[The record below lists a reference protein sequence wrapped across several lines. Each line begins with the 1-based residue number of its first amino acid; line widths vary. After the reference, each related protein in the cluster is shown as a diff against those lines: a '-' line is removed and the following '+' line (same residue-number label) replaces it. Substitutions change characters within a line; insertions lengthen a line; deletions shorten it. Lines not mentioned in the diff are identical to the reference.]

1 MNAVSLQRLRREL
14 EGNRRLQAGAVLIGV
29 LLALYVL
36 SGVDQWRAGIMER
49 LAAAQAQRVRTQALA
64 GQTQWPARAAQAQ
77 ALERA
82 LAARIPDSD
91 SVGLA
96 QATQQAWLRR
106 AVLPFAPTATIRMDT
121 PVPVE
126 GQPGYWRI
134 PAEIGGPLPVARTLQ
149 LLQRI
154 ESNRDRMQVESI
166 RISNTVNPQL
176 QMTVVALVRIVP
188 RGGRRDG

>member
-1 MNAVSLQRLRREL
+1 MRSAAVQRLRQEL
-14 EGNRRLQAGAVLIGV
+14 GSNRRLQAGAVLIGV
-29 LLALYVL
+29 LLALYAL
-36 SGVDQWRAGIMER
+36 SAVDTWRQGIVAR

-64 GQTQWPARAAQAQ
+64 GQTQWSVRAAQAQ

-82 LAARIPDSD
+82 LAARIPDAD

-106 AVLPFAPTATIRMDT
+106 AVLPFAPMATIRMDP

-134 PAEIGGPLPVARTLQ
+134 PAEISGPLAVARTLQ

-166 RISNTVNPQL
+166 RISNAVNPQL

-188 RGGRRDG
+188 RGGRGDG

>member
-77 ALERA
+77 AQERA

>member
-1 MNAVSLQRLRREL
+1 MSAVSLQRLRREL
-14 EGNRRLQAGAVLIGV
+14 EGNRRLQAGALLIGL
-29 LLALYVL
+29 LLALYAL
-36 SGVDQWRAGIMER
+36 SGVDQWRQEVMAR

-64 GQTQWPARAAQAQ
+64 GQTQWRARAAQAQ

-82 LAARIPDSD
+82 LAARIPGSD

-106 AVLPFAPTATIRMDT
+106 AVLPFAPTAVIRMDP

-134 PAEIGGPLPVARTLQ
+134 PAEISGPLPVARTLQ

-166 RISNTVNPQL
+166 RISNAVNPQL

-188 RGGRRDG
+188 RGGPRDG